1 MDYNIIILSISTLRK
16 QVDKCVGR
24 WGDKKI
30 TYYSQLE
37 PVSRILI
44 EEKGNIDEVLAICTT
59 KAIEKTEFSEEDGE
73 SNLVMSAYDYYVK
86 RINGAFP
93 NNEIK
98 FTQCPSNAFDEKN
111 EIEKENAI
119 VEVARYI
126 LNKKNDIKKL
136 DPDANLNIWIDSQG
150 GDT

>member
-1 MDYNIIILSISTLRK
+1 MKRFGLR
-16 QVDKCVGR
+16 CH
-24 WGDKKI
+24 
-30 TYYSQLE
+30 
-37 PVSRILI
+37 
-44 EEKGNIDEVLAICTT
+44 
-59 KAIEKTEFSEEDGE
+59 GE

-93 NNEIK
+93 NNGIK

-126 LNKKNDIKKL
+126 LNKKMI
-136 DPDANLNIWIDSQG
+136 
-150 GDT
+150 

>member
-1 MDYNIIILSISTLRK
+1 
-16 QVDKCVGR
+16 
-24 WGDKKI
+24 
-30 TYYSQLE
+30 LE
-37 PVSRILI
+37 PVSRMLI

-93 NNEIK
+93 NNGIK
-98 FTQCPSNAFDEKN
+98 FTQCPSNVFDEKN

-126 LNKKNDIKKL
+126 LNKK
-136 DPDANLNIWIDSQG
+136 
-150 GDT
+150 

>member
-37 PVSRILI
+37 PVSRMLI

-59 KAIEKTEFSEEDGE
+59 KARLRRQSFR
-73 SNLVMSAYDYYVK
+73 K
-86 RINGAFP
+86 RMG
-93 NNEIK
+93 K
-98 FTQCPSNAFDEKN
+98 
-111 EIEKENAI
+111 AI
-119 VEVARYI
+119 WLCRHMI
-126 LNKKNDIKKL
+126 IM
-136 DPDANLNIWIDSQG
+136 
-150 GDT
+150 